1 MKTLCYS
8 VRLKSLELISPICY
22 KAVGFDGSSDLI
34 PAKFVFGRDLDVE
47 KSDAWWIAA
56 WILDRKKLTF
66 SRKKSATFSD
76 DGKMIPT
83 VSIEHHIPEKVDPVE
98 SNEIDSLEL

>member
-1 MKTLCYS
+1 MNTLCYS

-76 DGKMIPT
+76 DGRMLPKIT
-83 VSIEHHIPEKVDPVE
+83 VEKHVPEKMNCVENFVE
-98 SNEIDSLEL
+98 SLKK